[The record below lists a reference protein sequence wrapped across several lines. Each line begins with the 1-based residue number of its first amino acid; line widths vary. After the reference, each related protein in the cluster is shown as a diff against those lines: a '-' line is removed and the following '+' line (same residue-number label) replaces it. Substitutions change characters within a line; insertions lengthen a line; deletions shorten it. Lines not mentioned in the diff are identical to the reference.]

1 MTANRSDAASIHIH
15 TNKGRERSRRQ
26 HQQQYNN
33 NTTTIQQQQQQQ
45 QEKKTKSNMFQK
57 IETTI
62 LVFKA
67 REPYK
72 GDSSS

>member
-1 MTANRSDAASIHIH
+1 MLPVYIYIRI
-15 TNKGRERSRRQ
+15 KGEREADDNT
-26 HQQQYNN
+26 NN

>member
-33 NTTTIQQQQQQQ
+33 NTTTTAAAAR
-45 QEKKTKSNMFQK
+45 EKTKSNMFQK